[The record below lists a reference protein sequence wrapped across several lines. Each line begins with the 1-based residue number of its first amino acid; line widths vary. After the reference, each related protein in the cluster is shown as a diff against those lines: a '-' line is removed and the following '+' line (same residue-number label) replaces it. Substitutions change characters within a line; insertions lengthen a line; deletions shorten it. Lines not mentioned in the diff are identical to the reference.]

1 MSRNRLTLGLGV
13 LLMVLLAGGA
23 AVVIHQVFFRPTSI
37 TAYFTTATAIYPGDE
52 VRIAGVKVGTIESIQ
67 PVGTQPKMT
76 LHVDRGIALPADAK
90 AVIVAQNLVSAQRI
104 R

>member
-1 MSRNRLTLGLGV
+1 M
-13 LLMVLLAGGA
+13 
-23 AVVIHQVFFRPTSI
+23 
-37 TAYFTTATAIYPGDE
+37 
-52 VRIAGVKVGTIESIQ
+52 GTIESIQ
-67 PVGTQPKMT
+67 PVGTQAKMT